1 MKINFFNIVGYY
13 QFMIENLIKDDMVA
27 VDCTAGNGNDTLF
40 LCNIMKGKG
49 KVFAFDVQEEAV
61 KATTELLEGNCPYDN
76 YVIIKDCHSK
86 IGDFIDGPIDV
97 AVFNL
102 GYLPNSKSEV
112 STTFDTTLKSV
123 EAALEILRK
132 KGYIFIAAYLGHD
145 DSTERNSLFEY
156 LSCLDSKK
164 YKVANHRLINTNNYP
179 PELFIIQKM
188 HDTF

>member
-13 QFMIENLIKDDMVA
+13 QFMIENIIKDDMVA

-61 KATTELLEGNCPYDN
+61 KATSQLLERKCSYDN
-76 YVIIKDCHSK
+76 YEIICDCHSR
-86 IGDFIDGPIDV
+86 IGDFIDGPIDP

-102 GYLPNSKSEV
+102 GYLPNSESRI
-112 STTFDTTLKSV
+112 STTFDTTLKSL
-123 EAALEILRK
+123 EAILERLRK

-145 DSTERNSLFEY
+145 DSSERNSLFDY
-156 LSCLDSKK
+156 LSSLDSKI
-164 YKVANHRLINTNNYP
+164 YKVANHKLININNYP

>member
-13 QFMIENLIKDDMVA
+13 QFMIENIMKDDMVA

-40 LCNIMKGKG
+40 LCNVMKGKG

-61 KATTELLEGNCPYDN
+61 TVTAELLEQKCEYNN
-76 YVIIKDCHSK
+76 YEIIKDCHSN

-102 GYLPNSKSEV
+102 GYLPNSESRV

-123 EAALEILRK
+123 EATLRRLRK

-145 DSTERNSLFEY
+145 NSAERNSLFDY
-156 LSCLDSKK
+156 LSNLDSKK
-164 YKVANHRLINTNNYP
+164 YKVANHRLININNYP

>member
-13 QFMIENLIKDDMVA
+13 QFMIENIVNDAMVA

-40 LCNIMKGKG
+40 LCNIMKGRG

-61 KATTELLEGNCPYDN
+61 RATTELLEAKCPYDN
-76 YVIIKDCHSK
+76 YEVINDCHSK
-86 IGDFIDGPIDV
+86 IGDFIDGHIDF
-97 AVFNL
+97 ALFNL
-102 GYLPNSKSEV
+102 GYLPNSKSRV

-123 EAALEILRK
+123 EACLKSLRK

-145 DSTERNSLFEY
+145 NSKERNSLFDY
-156 LSCLDSKK
+156 LSKLDSKK
-164 YKVANHRLINTNNYP
+164 YKVANHRLININNYP

-188 HDTF
+188 HDIF